1 MEPKPIRRLAEEVV
15 NRVAAGEV
23 IHRPASALKEIL
35 ENSLDAGATSIVVTV
50 KDGGNKLLQVTDNGC
65 GIREADLPIL
75 CERHTT
81 SKLSKFEDL
90 SAMSTFGFRGEALAS
105 ISFVANLT
113 VTTMTKDATHA
124 LKAAYCDGALDGG
137 GARPCAGNPGTTIT
151 VENLFYNVATR
162 RKALKSSSEEFS
174 KVLDVIQRYAAM
186 RTDVSFTC
194 RKHGEARPSLHC
206 AIVQNRLD
214 RLQAIY
220 GSQTSRE
227 LTPMSLSSAADDE
240 KNTAGAGDDDDPAAR
255 FTVDA
260 LVSTAGYHSKRST
273 FVLFI
278 NQRLVDCAPL
288 KRACEAVYSAILP
301 KAEKPFVFMS
311 LTLPPHTVDVNVHPT
326 KREVAFL
333 RQDDVVECVQRALE
347 RRLIEANGSRTF
359 AVGAVAGTEVDASP
373 PTRMGGRGEGGGPA
387 STTVQ
392 SLLPGA
398 SRPGGESP
406 GADGGTDPDDMNA
419 RNKRAKTTARDKAG
433 GEHKMVRTDAR
444 LAAGSLDQFFH
455 TNAEA
460 NAERVRLDEARR
472 EARSRRYAARGGD
485 VTAGVDDEEA
495 ELRGYDVGDSFRG
508 DPEPVPELRD
518 GETTELT
525 SVRELWAEINAASH
539 VALTKVLRGLTL
551 VGCADK
557 GRGLWLLQHGTK
569 LFMVRARRLAR
580 DFFHQRVVA
589 RFGRHPCRPLAEP
602 APMAELVRMALDD
615 EDVPEGV
622 EQNGADDKKA
632 KISTAA
638 ASLVAEKADMLREY
652 FGVDVDRANK
662 TLVGLPVLCEGHAPD
677 LARLPEFILG
687 LAHDVNWEE
696 EKSCF
701 DTCAKTI
708 ACFYAGEDDVS
719 CGDVETGTDE
729 NRVPPGEY
737 VARARAEGSA
747 GVQPALGGSIEDVEW
762 VTRHVLFP
770 AVSRRLLPTRA
781 SASDGTVLQVA
792 CLEQLYRV
800 FERC

>member
-35 ENSLDAGATSIVVTV
+35 ENCLDAGATSIVVTV

-124 LKAAYCDGALDGG
+124 LKAAYCDGTLDGG

-373 PTRMGGRGEGGGPA
+373 PTRMGGRGEGDGPA
-387 STTVQ
+387 STVQ

-406 GADGGTDPDDMNA
+406 GADGGADPDDTNA

>member
-35 ENSLDAGATSIVVTV
+35 ENCLDAGATSIVVTV

-124 LKAAYCDGALDGG
+124 LKAAYCDGTLDGG

-387 STTVQ
+387 STVQ

-406 GADGGTDPDDMNA
+406 GADGGADPDDTNA

-472 EARSRRYAARGGD
+472 EARTRRYAARGDD